1 MTIRF
6 VSIFLFVLTLNM
18 PMLVSAQESLSGEQQ
33 AHIDTER
40 DSVSE
45 VQQARTD
52 AERDAE
58 KNISSLAWGFG
69 GFACNVFGIA
79 YAYFA
84 KPSIPAGV
92 LLEKSP
98 SYTDTYTEVYRYH
111 AKQRRLQAAVIGFGV
126 LIAISVLARVLRK
139 KSIL

>member
-6 VSIFLFVLTLNM
+6 VSILLCVLIFNM
-18 PMLVSAQESLSGEQQ
+18 PILVSAQESVSEAQQ
-33 AHIDTER
+33 DHIDTEEG
-40 DSVSE
+40 SVSE
-45 VQQARTD
+45 AQQARTD

-69 GFACNVFGIA
+69 GFVCNVFGIA

-92 LLEKSP
+92 LFVGL
-98 SYTDTYTEVYRYH
+98 TQF
-111 AKQRRLQAAVIGFGV
+111 A
-126 LIAISVLARVLRK
+126 
-139 KSIL
+139 